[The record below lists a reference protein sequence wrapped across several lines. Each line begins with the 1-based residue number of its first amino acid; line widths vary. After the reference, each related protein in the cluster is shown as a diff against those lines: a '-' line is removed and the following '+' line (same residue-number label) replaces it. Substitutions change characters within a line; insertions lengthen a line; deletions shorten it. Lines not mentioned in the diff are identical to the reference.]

1 MSVDGYCF
9 CECTAF
15 TLNTCRSYEWVI
27 FKCCMSCKI
36 GLLFEE
42 SGGIN
47 GLLKAP
53 NPAFPCA
60 LIIYSPAKLYCSQYP
75 YRLTHTTLLLPNMYG
90 WWSLRFW
97 REAVWGSFEGWGLT
111 GSVDCAG
118 ESINDAKPITERPGQ
133 QDGDRGGGV
142 SSQREAVSGQTG
154 QETERLWRPLFIK
167 ILYSELF
174 SSVVMSEFARA
185 LHVLLSGF
193 LESEET
199 DWNGGCS
206 FASQASSNVPGTL
219 HHRVLVH
226 KTKLNWNRAWRLLEV

>member
-27 FKCCMSCKI
+27 FKCHVLQDWTTLWGVRRYETAFLKGSQSC
-36 GLLFEE
+36 LSLC
-42 SGGIN
+42 SN
-47 GLLKAP
+47 
-53 NPAFPCA
+53 C
-60 LIIYSPAKLYCSQYP
+60 YSPAKLYCSPSISIQAH
-75 YRLTHTTLLLPNMYG
+75 THNTFSLPLCMG
-90 WWSLRFW
+90 DGVS
-97 REAVWGSFEGWGLT
+97 GSEGSCMGKPRVGAWKCG
-111 GSVDCAG
+111 CAG
-118 ESINDAKPITERPGQ
+118 ESINDAKPTNRKARAAGWGQRGRGQQSERSSVWMNRPGN
-133 QDGDRGGGV
+133 R
-142 SSQREAVSGQTG
+142 T
-154 QETERLWRPLFIK
+154 TLWRPLFIK

-226 KTKLNWNRAWRLLEV
+226 KD